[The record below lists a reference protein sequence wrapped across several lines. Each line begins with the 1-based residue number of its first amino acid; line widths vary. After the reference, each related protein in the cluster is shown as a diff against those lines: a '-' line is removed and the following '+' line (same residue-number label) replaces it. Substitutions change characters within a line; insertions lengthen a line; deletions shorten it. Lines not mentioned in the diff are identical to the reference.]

1 VLNKSIQELPVL
13 ARLKESDRFSQLRE
27 TTPPG
32 VLQILQRCLSDEE
45 TRATSEELMS
55 HSGLFVFNKLSRS
68 SSIDDEP
75 CDHQVPELELPA
87 LHYFLTCESIEKQ
100 QCAMAKMLQLM
111 RSDFTATGNYIINN
125 KLYSTIVH
133 SMLTFPWES
142 SRPNLILASI
152 KLGTYMIFTNSAFKE
167 KLKSLGFIKVF
178 LEACLRLDQRR
189 QLYEFTEAFYKQNTL
204 TVLQLANKHKLFSFA
219 RDEVKRTGD
228 RSAVKFM
235 KATISYYGNVSLK
248 LIKLAL
254 TNSSFFDAEILDM
267 IVDIPIHFKHRD
279 CSEVILMLGKIMEML
294 KKERRPPD
302 TKLDIAK
309 NIVIIIIELAFY
321 WPWLEYAHAYGCCTS
336 HAASQSLAF
345 CKNPL
350 LFICGECELTLCI
363 PCASKHY
370 HPFTSLE
377 FSGYHSEATLCL
389 CASRPTLSSCDC
401 YLNPSIEGSLEF
413 LIKEEPSRGL
423 SLMVCGRSLTL
434 VEGQDYFSAV
444 LEHDDGPKVLVGGE
458 PLTVGPRTQR
468 TRTLAYFEV
477 EVKSGGI
484 KDSVGIGFSGFE
496 YRGDSG
502 DVIIDGQVQ
511 GRGPKFG
518 SYDCIG
524 VGITPSHIYLTY
536 NGILLRP
543 LYPHPVESD
552 YHVLITLEGIE
563 TTVYVRLNSNSW
575 LFKPPLHCTVEE
587 QQFVPYKPEFINAG
601 FLNSM
606 KKLMKSCDDYR
617 KIPELA
623 ERLADIKSK
632 AAIMHNFDFKRMMM
646 RRSVTNPYGKKPS
659 KTHKAPSDPCNCF

>member
-1 VLNKSIQELPVL
+1 VLNKSFQELPVL
-13 ARLKESDRFSQLRE
+13 ARLKECDRFSHLRE

-32 VLQILQRCLSDEE
+32 VLQILQCCLSDEE
-45 TRATSEELMS
+45 TRATSKELMS
-55 HSGLFVFNKLSRS
+55 HSGLVVFNKLSRS
-68 SSIDDEP
+68 SSIEDEP
-75 CDHQVPELELPA
+75 CDQQVHELELPA
-87 LHYFLTCESIEKQ
+87 LHYFLTCESQEKQ
-100 QCAMAKMLQLM
+100 QCAMVKMLQLM
-111 RSDFTATGNYIINN
+111 RSGIAPTGNYIINN
-125 KLYSTIVH
+125 KLYGTIVH
-133 SMLTFPWES
+133 SMLTFPWET
-142 SRPNLILASI
+142 SRPNLIFASI
-152 KLGTYMIFTNSAFKE
+152 KLGTYMIETNSAFKE

-178 LEACLRLDQRR
+178 LAACLRLEQKR
-189 QLYEFTEAFYKQNTL
+189 QLYDFTKAFYKQNTL

-219 RDEVKRTGD
+219 RDEVKRSG
-228 RSAVKFM
+228 SEYAVDFM
-235 KATISYYGNVSLK
+235 KDTISYYGNVSLK

-254 TNSSFFDAEILDM
+254 TSSSFFDAEILDM

-279 CSEVILMLGKIMEML
+279 CSEVILMLGKITEML
-294 KKERRPPD
+294 KKERRAPD
-302 TKLDIAK
+302 EKLDITK
-309 NIVIIIIELAFY
+309 NIVIVIIELAFY

-336 HAASQSLAF
+336 HVASQSLAF
-345 CKNPL
+345 CKNPM

-401 YLNPSIEGSLEF
+401 HLNPRIEGSLEF
-413 LIKEEPSRGL
+413 LIKEEPNQEL
-423 SLMVCGRSLTL
+423 NLMVYGRSLTL
-434 VEGQDYFSAV
+434 VEGQDYFSAM

-458 PLTVGPRTQR
+458 PLIQSRRTQR

-477 EVKSGGI
+477 EVKSGGV
-484 KDSVGIGFSGFE
+484 KDSVGIGFTGFE

-563 TTVYVRLNSNSW
+563 TTVYVRLNSTSW

-587 QQFVPYKPEFINAG
+587 QQFVPYKPEFINQG

-606 KKLMKSCDDYR
+606 KKLMSSCDDYR

-632 AAIMHNFDFKRMMM
+632 AAIMHNFDYKRMMM
-646 RRSVTNPYGKKPS
+646 RKALMKPHGKKHCKSP
-659 KTHKAPSDPCNCF
+659 KGPSDPCKCF